1 MEAEGRATLHAI
13 RTEYALAN
21 RSFEDTTQ
29 RKKGDPW
36 AQPLLIEALFSGDSA
51 ESLFEGSGCRL
62 LMPLLAFS
70 FLRVAT

>member
-1 MEAEGRATLHAI
+1 
-13 RTEYALAN
+13 
-21 RSFEDTTQ
+21 
-29 RKKGDPW
+29 
-36 AQPLLIEALFSGDSA
+36 LFSGDSA